1 MAANRRSLC
10 PQGAETL
17 MTIDIE
23 KNVTAKREGGNT
35 GSRQSKALRQ
45 RKDSLGPQTGLTQC
59 RGKPAPCHSGAP
71 E

>member
-1 MAANRRSLC
+1 
-10 PQGAETL
+10 

-23 KNVTAKREGGNT
+23 KNVTAKREGGKT